1 MADRGIGIPDGERDT
16 VFTAFHRAAGSD
28 GYPGTGLGL
37 AIVHR
42 IVQRH
47 GGRAGVEPNPG
58 GGSVFWFTVPGR
70 AAGAAPA
77 PDLVTAART

>member
-28 GYPGTGLGL
+28 GYPGTGLVL

-47 GGRAGVEPNPG
+47 GGRIWAEAEVGRG
-58 GGSVFWFTVPGR
+58 ASFFFTLT
-70 AAGAAPA
+70 ADAAPDEA
-77 PDLVTAART
+77 GDR